1 MWSDRI
7 IKDEPATRQNVSP
20 PRTNRPE
27 TGRHYYFCGP
37 HSGSLVYIFTLW
49 DVLRYSSTLR
59 LHTKFVGKKKNPETE
74 TNKTL
79 VVAGEIS
86 GGRRCRTRSAPTASG
101 ARRSSSTT
109 PPATPS
115 APSAASSSRLTPSTR
130 PPSGEPSPTSRATTT
145 PSVSAGP
152 PTRCS
157 PTAASPQWSR
167 SRMGPREI
175 SSHRRSAAG
184 RAEARVP
191 TVRWSSRSGLSLQ
204 WPIGLF
210 PSRFLVDVSRL
221 FGDLPKFGWNW

>member
-1 MWSDRI
+1 M
-7 IKDEPATRQNVSP
+7 SP
-20 PRTNRPE
+20 QLAKMCLRPGRTDPKQAAI
-27 TGRHYYFCGP
+27 T
-37 HSGSLVYIFTLW
+37 ILW
-49 DVLRYSSTLR
+49 APLR
-59 LHTKFVGKKKNPETE
+59 LPRLYIHPLGCPSLLFDSPSPHKVCREKKNPETE

-157 PTAASPQWSR
+157 PTAASPQ
-167 SRMGPREI
+167 
-175 SSHRRSAAG
+175 
-184 RAEARVP
+184 
-191 TVRWSSRSGLSLQ
+191 
-204 WPIGLF
+204 
-210 PSRFLVDVSRL
+210 
-221 FGDLPKFGWNW
+221 